1 MIIANQQNINTKKHY
16 SISND
21 ISKIN
26 NIFNREIN
34 ISIWKRNLNSNILH
48 ASEILLLKNSDL
60 QFSELV
66 NKNFPIDFLI
76 DKISADEKL
85 ISFYEDI
92 QYLTKLFCELFDIK
106 DAWLRIDAID
116 KPMCPRFHAD
126 HLKCRLVTTYYGPGT
141 QWLPNSLVNRNKLGH
156 GNNGLADDI
165 SGLFSKKSDIENL
178 DVGDIGLLKGEAW
191 VNNEGL
197 GLVHR
202 SPHTDSNYKRL
213 YVTIDFD
220 DLYRSIFN
228 NNY

>member
-1 MIIANQQNINTKKHY
+1 MIIENQQNINTKKHY
-16 SISND
+16 SISSD
-21 ISKIN
+21 VSKISH
-26 NIFNREIN
+26 IFNRDIN
-34 ISIWKRNLNSNILH
+34 ISVWKRNLNSNILH
-48 ASEILLLKNSDL
+48 ASEILLIKNSDL

-66 NKNFPIDFLI
+66 NKNFSIDFLA
-76 DKISADEKL
+76 DKIGADEKL

-202 SPHTDSNYKRL
+202 SPHTNSNYKRL
-213 YVTIDFD
+213 YVTIDFG

-228 NNY
+228 IN

>member
-1 MIIANQQNINTKKHY
+1 MIIENQQNINTKKHY

-21 ISKIN
+21 VSKISH
-26 NIFNREIN
+26 IFNRDIN
-34 ISIWKRNLNSNILH
+34 ISVWKRNLNSNILH
-48 ASEILLLKNSDL
+48 ASEILLIKNSDL

-66 NKNFPIDFLI
+66 NKNFSIDFLA
-76 DKISADEKL
+76 DKIGADEKL
-85 ISFYEDI
+85 ICFYEDI

-213 YVTIDFD
+213 YVTIDFG

>member
-1 MIIANQQNINTKKHY
+1 MTGAKPGKISPTLETWKH
-16 SISND
+16 
-21 ISKIN
+21 K
-26 NIFNREIN
+26 
-34 ISIWKRNLNSNILH
+34 
-48 ASEILLLKNSDL
+48 
-60 QFSELV
+60 
-66 NKNFPIDFLI
+66 I
-76 DKISADEKL
+76 DKIGADEKL

-92 QYLTKLFCELFDIK
+92 QYLTKMFCDLFDIK

-202 SPHTDSNYKRL
+202 SPHTDSIYKRL
-213 YVTIDFD
+213 YVTIDFG

>member
-1 MIIANQQNINTKKHY
+1 MIIENQQNINTKKHY

-21 ISKIN
+21 VSKISH
-26 NIFNREIN
+26 IFNRDIN
-34 ISIWKRNLNSNILH
+34 ISVWKRNLNSNILH
-48 ASEILLLKNSDL
+48 ASEILLIKNSDL

-66 NKNFPIDFLI
+66 NKNFSIDFLA
-76 DKISADEKL
+76 DKIGADEKL

-165 SGLFSKKSDIENL
+165 SGLFSKTSDIENL

-202 SPHTDSNYKRL
+202 SPHTNSNYKRL
-213 YVTIDFD
+213 YVTIDFG